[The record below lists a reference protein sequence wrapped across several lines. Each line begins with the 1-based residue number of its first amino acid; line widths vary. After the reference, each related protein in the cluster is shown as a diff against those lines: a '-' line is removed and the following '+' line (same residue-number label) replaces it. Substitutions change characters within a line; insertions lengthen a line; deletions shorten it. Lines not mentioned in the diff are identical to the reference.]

1 MGDTNIIVFGRG
13 QLVLFDRYFDKVL
26 QEIPAAAIGLD
37 QEYVLSL
44 DVWQE
49 GDIMW
54 AVMLSRSK
62 SNSVFLHYWSISR
75 TE

>member
-62 SNSVFLHYWSISR
+62 SNFVFLHYWSVSR
-75 TE
+75 AE